1 MRGYSLMGWV
11 EVSVEVGKDKSPN
24 TQYYYRDTN
33 KMLMKLRARPGVPER
48 SRNFLSP
55 PFPR

>member
-33 KMLMKLRARPGVPER
+33 KMLMKLRARPREIKE
-48 SRNFLSP
+48 LSLP
-55 PFPR
+55 SFP